1 MRLLKHSMSTFLQ
14 GLLVGVLLVFVIA
27 GLIGAVAVVAGR
39 SGAETPSESALVVR
53 LEGAIPEHIG
63 AEMPAFLPG
72 QRGPGLTLFSLTEAI
87 RAAADDEKVEAL
99 VLQCGGSIAG
109 WAKAQEIR
117 WAVEAFKESGKP
129 VWAYLTLASR
139 EGYYIGSLADRIVM
153 QPESYLNL
161 SGLRAEVMFFK
172 GALDKLG
179 IEADLVRSGK
189 YKSAGEPFTRGEMS
203 PDFRDSMNEM
213 LDVFYGQLLEGIA
226 EGRGQDAEHWRQVLD
241 EGPFIAHEAEQ
252 HGLVDAVLYEDSFYE
267 QLSEAVEVK
276 EVHRV
281 SASRYASQAGGSAS
295 RGRRKIAML
304 HAIGTITSGP
314 SWSDPFSGQQ
324 ETLGAETF
332 RSHLERLREDDDV
345 DGVILRIDSPG
356 GDAIASDQML
366 HDVRRLGEEK
376 PLVVSMSTVAAS
388 GGYYIAAVPDVPIV
402 AYPGTYTGSIGVFTI
417 HFNLRNLYDKLG
429 ISKDILTRGRFAA
442 VDSDYKAMTP
452 EERAKLSTYV
462 NSIYDAFLSRVSEGR
477 GVAAQA
483 IHELAQGR
491 VWVGTQAAANGLID
505 ELGGYAKAVELV
517 KQAAE
522 IEEDEAVT
530 IVHYPPRRSI
540 FETLFSGG
548 QQATLRQLLET
559 PAIGE
564 VYTAWT
570 QAAILAHR
578 LRNGPMYMAP
588 YTLSVQ

>member
-1 MRLLKHSMSTFLQ
+1 MSSFLK
-14 GLLVGVLLVFVIA
+14 GLLAGILLVFVVA
-27 GLIGAVAVVAGR
+27 GLFAAVAVFAGR
-39 SGAETPSESALVVR
+39 STSETPSESALVVR
-53 LEGAIPEHIG
+53 LEGAIPEHID
-63 AEMPAFLPG
+63 AEMPAFFPG
-72 QRGPGLTLFSLTEAI
+72 QPGQGPTLFSLTQAI
-87 RAAADDEKVEAL
+87 RRAADDEKVKAL
-99 VLQCGGSIAG
+99 VLQCGGSGAG

-117 WAVEAFKESGKP
+117 WAIEAFKESGKP
-129 VWAYLTLASR
+129 VWAYLAISSR
-139 EGYYIGSLADRIVM
+139 EGYYIASLADRVVM

-172 GALDKLG
+172 GTLDKLG

-203 PDFRDSMNEM
+203 PDYRESLNET
-213 LDVFYGQLLEGIA
+213 LDVFYGILLEGIA
-226 EGRGQDAEHWRQVLD
+226 SGRGQDADHWRGVLD
-241 EGPFIAHEAEQ
+241 EGPFTATEAEL
-252 HGLVDAVLYEDSFYE
+252 HGLVDDVLYQDSFYE
-267 QLSEAVEVK
+267 QLGEAVEVE
-276 EVHRV
+276 EVQRV
-281 SASRYASQAGGSAS
+281 SANRYARQAGGASS
-295 RGRRKIAML
+295 RGRKKIAML

-314 SWSDPFSGQQ
+314 SWADPFSGQQ
-324 ETLGAETF
+324 ETLGSESF

-356 GDAIASDQML
+356 GDAIASDEML
-366 HDVRRLGEEK
+366 HDVRRLSEEK
-376 PLVVSMSTVAAS
+376 PLVVSMSTLAAS
-388 GGYYIAAVPDVPIV
+388 GGYYIASVPDVPIV

-417 HFNLRNLYDKLG
+417 HFNLRKLYDKLG

-442 VDSDYKAMTP
+442 VDSDYKSMTP
-452 EERAKLSTYV
+452 EEREKLSGYV

-477 GVAAQA
+477 GVDAQS

-517 KQAAE
+517 KEAAE

-548 QQATLRQLLET
+548 QQASLRQLLET

-564 VYTAWT
+564 VYTAWR
-570 QAAILAHR
+570 QAASLAHG
-578 LRNGPMYMAP
+578 LRSGPVYMAP
-588 YTLSVQ
+588 YTLTVQ